1 MTHTT
6 AIAATSPS
14 PLVSLRGIGK
24 HYGSLTVLH
33 DIHLDIQAGEFLAIT
48 GPSGS
53 GKSTLLGI
61 LGLLE
66 RPSRGTHLISGVD
79 AWSLSDAEQS
89 RLRGSALGFVF
100 QQFHLLPELTALDNV
115 ARPLRLN
122 RRGGDWRAEAHR
134 MLERVGLAHRAGH
147 RPAQLSGGE
156 QQRVAIARAL
166 IRRPQLLLA
175 DEPTGNL
182 PPAMWG
188 DILELFRELN
198 TDGHTVVVVTHD
210 PLVARRASRNI
221 RMEGGVTERANG
233 PSAE

>member
-1 MTHTT
+1 MTRTL
-6 AIAATSPS
+6 TSPTATTSAS

-24 HYGSLTVLH
+24 RYGNLTVLH
-33 DIHLDIQAGEFLAIT
+33 DIHLDIHAGEFLAVT

-66 RPSRGTHLISGVD
+66 HPCSGTHLIQGVD
-79 AWSLSDAEQS
+79 VWSLGDAEQS
-89 RLRGSALGFVF
+89 RLRGSSLGFVF

-122 RRGGDWRAEAHR
+122 RHGGDWRTEAHR
-134 MLERVGLAHRAGH
+134 MLERVGLAERAGH

-182 PPAMWG
+182 PQAMWG

-198 TDGHTVVVVTHD
+198 ADGHTIVVVTHD
-210 PLVARRASRNI
+210 PLVARRASRTI
-221 RMEGGVTERANG
+221 RMEGGVAERAD
-233 PSAE
+233 